1 MKLFLR
7 NLRFLATCDLKATL
21 GLFFAADEVTAD
33 LLDYHWHQIRVL
45 NGEKTGEFL
54 KRRPGGND
62 ALTRVKPPLSIPAQ
76 IAAEVDAIVHPPVK
90 PVAPARAK
98 KRPRRKR

>member
-7 NLRFLATCDLKATL
+7 NLRFLFTLDLKATL
-21 GLFFAADEVTAD
+21 ALFLAADEATAD
-33 LLDYHWHQIRVL
+33 LLDYHWQRIRIL

-54 KRRPGGND
+54 KRRPGGMD
-62 ALTRVKPPLSIPAQ
+62 VGTRVNPPLSLPSQ